1 MTCEQARESL
11 LLLNYGELTFE
22 QEEALELHLGGCPE
36 CVAERER
43 LERIEDLLAV
53 GEAELPPGLLARCRR
68 DLAVKIEEETRPLKR
83 FSPRRVWR
91 DWFVH
96 PPMWLR
102 PLGAALMVAVG
113 FFGAQF
119 VPEGRMP
126 ALAGGGVAAEPV
138 MSRVRF
144 VSNDDSGLVRVVME
158 ETRQR
163 EFTGSMNDDRIRQAL
178 LAAASDPADPG
189 LRVESMELLKNQGQ
203 QDDVKAALLNALRA
217 DTNSGVRLKALEGLK
232 PYSREPEVRSVLAQ
246 VLLNDDNPGVRTQ
259 AIDLLI
265 QSNEPEVAGILQEL
279 LRREENSYVRSR
291 SQRALAEMKASV
303 GTF

>member
-11 LLLNYGELTFE
+11 MLLNYGELSFD
-22 QEEALELHLGGCPE
+22 QEETLELHLAE
-36 CVAERER
+36 CSECSAERVR
-43 LERIEDLLAV
+43 MERIEQMLLQ
-53 GEAELPPGLLARCRR
+53 GEAEPPPGLLARCRR
-68 DLAVKIEEETRPLKR
+68 DLAVKIEEENRPLRR
-83 FSPRRVWR
+83 FSPRRLWR

-96 PPMWLR
+96 PPLWLR
-102 PLGAALMVAVG
+102 PAGAMLMIAIG
-113 FFGAQF
+113 FFGARF
-119 VPEGRMP
+119 VP
-126 ALAGGGVAAEPV
+126 AGSVPWLGGAGETEPV

-144 VSNDDSGLVRVVME
+144 VSPAESGGVRVVME

-163 EFTGSMNDDRIRQAL
+163 EFTGHLNDQRVRQAL
-178 LAAASDPADPG
+178 LAAVSDPADPG

-203 QDDVKAALLNALRA
+203 QDDVKTALLNALRA

-232 PYSREPEVRSVLAQ
+232 PYSREPEVRTVLAQ
-246 VLLNDDNPGVRTQ
+246 VLLSDDNPGVRTQ

-265 QSNEPEVAGILQEL
+265 QSDEPDVAGVLQKL
-279 LRREENSYVRSR
+279 LEREENSYVRSR

>member
-11 LLLNYGELTFE
+11 MLLSYGELSFD
-22 QEEALELHLGGCPE
+22 QEESLELHLAECPE
-36 CVAERER
+36 CSAERVRMER
-43 LERIEDLLAV
+43 LDELMAQ
-53 GEAELPPGLLARCRR
+53 GEAEPPPGLLARCRR
-68 DLAVKIEEETRPLKR
+68 DLAVKIEEENRPLRR
-83 FSPRRVWR
+83 FSPRRLWR

-96 PPMWLR
+96 PPLWVR
-102 PLGAALMVAVG
+102 PAGAMLMIAIG
-113 FFGAQF
+113 FFGARF
-119 VPEGRMP
+119 VP
-126 ALAGGGVAAEPV
+126 AGSVPWLGGAGETEPV

-144 VSNDDSGLVRVVME
+144 VSPAESGGVRVVME

-163 EFTGSMNDDRIRQAL
+163 EFTGHLNDQRVRQAL
-178 LAAASDPADPG
+178 LAAVSDPADPG

-232 PYSREPEVRSVLAQ
+232 PYSREPEVRTVLAQ
-246 VLLNDDNPGVRTQ
+246 VLLSDDNPGVRTQ

-265 QSNEPEVAGILQEL
+265 QSDEPDVAGVLQKL
-279 LRREENSYVRSR
+279 LEREENSYVRSR